1 MAGKPIPPEDY
12 LEPRCLLCNEEA
24 GTVKIRSI
32 PQRRVIE
39 KLDEYMSRRDYAGA
53 ERHLLYWLA
62 EAELGHDLRGKL
74 LVCNEL
80 VGHYRKAGEQEKAFS
95 FAEQA
100 LALLK
105 AQGMEDSVSAG
116 TTFVNAATAYSA
128 FGENLRALE
137 LFRKAKEIYE
147 SQPQMRAEL
156 LGGLYNNMAL
166 DCAAL
171 GKFAEAHTLYDRAME
186 VMQSVPGG
194 ALEQA
199 ITCLNRADAVMAE
212 KGLEEAEKQ
221 VFALVEQAYELLK
234 QADAPRDGYYAFV
247 CEKCAPSFSYYGY
260 FAAAEELKKEAERI
274 YAGN

>member
-1 MAGKPIPPEDY
+1 MAGKTIPPEDY
-12 LEPRCLLCNEEA
+12 LEPRCLLCNEEPGA
-24 GTVKIRSI
+24 GKIRSI

-53 ERHLLYWLA
+53 ERHLLYWLS
-62 EAELGHDLRGKL
+62 EAELGHDLRGRL

-80 VGHYRKAGEQEKAFS
+80 VGHYRKTREKEKAFS

-100 LALLK
+100 LELLK
-105 AQGMEDSVSAG
+105 TQKMEDSVSAG

-147 SQPQMRAEL
+147 SHPQTRAEL

-166 DCAAL
+166 DCVAL
-171 GKFAEAHTLYDRAME
+171 GKFAEAYALYDRAME
-186 VMQSVPGG
+186 IMQSVPGG

-199 ITCLNRADAVMAE
+199 ITCLNRADAVTVE
-212 KGLEEAEKQ
+212 KGFEEAEKQ
-221 VFALVEQAYELLK
+221 VFALVDRAYELLK
-234 QADAPRDGYYAFV
+234 QADAPHDGYYAFV
-247 CEKCAPSFSYYGY
+247 CEKCAPGFSYYGY